1 MQGSGYSIGLVTP
14 FNWTRPHHVNAH
26 VAQLAEQLTARGH
39 RVTIITPTTDRS
51 RVRLAKQRV
60 REVLMDDRDS
70 VFDVDEPYPR
80 YFFPGGTY
88 GVRLNRSTRLVGASV
103 DFTANTDVLLRS
115 ERFDVLHLH
124 EPFVP
129 GPGWTGLQW
138 AHCPL
143 IATFHTD
150 SESYRSY
157 WMARGPLQ
165 RYFDAFDS
173 VLATTR
179 AVRDAVW
186 RAFQGEVSIVPGG
199 IDYSVF
205 SVAAAGRHDAA
216 GTAKEPFR
224 LLYAGGRARRDG
236 LRLLLRSLR
245 RLDDLAP
252 AFKVDIC
259 GDDRLETRYEHLVP
273 EPFLPAATF
282 HGLLTEPELAE
293 RMAAADVLCVPSLE
307 TDRFEARVPQAMAA
321 GVTVVAADVAGIR
334 ELVEDG
340 REGMLVAP
348 GRTSVLAHALRELA
362 GDPERRAALGAAG
375 RVAARRYDW
384 ETVTGEIEAVYEAAV
399 SRRHGAATRPS
410 PPRSSAGLAQ
420 PADLAL
426 TAAAWQVRAHEA
438 GGRESGESEKPEAIL
453 YADFHMHSDHSDDCV
468 VPVRELLVRARQ
480 CGLDV
485 IAITDH
491 NSAEGGLEGQ
501 KLAAEHGV
509 QVIVGEEVKTAE
521 GEVVGLFLERTIPG
535 GLSFAETLEAI
546 REQNGIVYLPHP
558 FDRLHTVPS
567 YGVLKRHVDEIDVV
581 EVFNSRLAFP
591 AFNERAELFAQRY
604 RIAAAAGS
612 DAHVLASLGTAMTA
626 MARFTGRDDFMEALA
641 DSRIIRR
648 PKSYLYLTGL
658 KFIQTSL
665 EGARRSESAA
675 PNEPPS

>member
-1 MQGSGYSIGLVTP
+1 MQDSGYSIGLVTP
-14 FNWTRPHHVNAH
+14 FLWTRPHHVNAH
-26 VAQLAEQLTARGH
+26 VAELAERLTARGH
-39 RVTIITPTTDRS
+39 RVTVIAPSTDRS
-51 RVRLAKQRV
+51 RVRVAKQRV

-88 GVRLNRSTRLVGASV
+88 GVRLNQSTRLVGATV

-138 AHCPL
+138 ANCPL

-157 WMARGPLQ
+157 WLARGPLQ
-165 RYFDAFDS
+165 RYFEAFDS

-186 RAFQGEVSIVPGG
+186 RAFQGEVSIVPDG
-199 IDYSVF
+199 IDYPLF
-205 SVAAAGRHDAA
+205 EVAAAGRHAA
-216 GTAKEPFR
+216 FGTPDDQVR

-236 LRLLLRSLR
+236 LRLLLRTLR

-252 AFKVDIC
+252 ALRVEIC
-259 GDDRLETRYEHLVP
+259 GDDRLEARYEHLVP
-273 EPFLPAATF
+273 EAFVATTRFSGALPDA
-282 HGLLTEPELAE
+282 EIAE
-293 RMAAADVLCVPSLE
+293 RMAAADIVCVPALE
-307 TDRFEARVPQAMAA
+307 TDRFEVRVPQAMAA
-321 GVTVVAADVAGIR
+321 GAAVVAADVAGLR

-340 REGMLVAP
+340 RDGMLVTPA
-348 GRTSVLAHALRELA
+348 RTRILAHALRDLA
-362 GDPERRAALGAAG
+362 ADRERRSALGS
-375 RVAARRYDW
+375 AARESSRNYDW
-384 ETVTGEIEAVYEAAV
+384 EKVTGEIESVYEEAV
-399 SRRHGAATRPS
+399 SRRHESAARLS
-410 PPRSSAGLAQ
+410 PARSAAEAAESAG
-420 PADLAL
+420 
-426 TAAAWQVRAHEA
+426 AWRVHSY
-438 GGRESGESEKPEAIL
+438 ESGEPEQEAEVL
-453 YADFHMHSDHSDDCV
+453 QDQVYADFHMHSEHSDDCV
-468 VPVRELLVRARQ
+468 VPVRDLLARARQ

-491 NSAEGGLEGQ
+491 NSAEGGLEGRE
-501 KLAAEHGV
+501 LAGEYDV

-521 GEVVGLFLERTIPG
+521 GEVVGLFLERTIPR
-535 GLSFAETLEAI
+535 GLSFAETVAKI
-546 REQNGIVYLPHP
+546 KAQHGIVYLPHP

-567 YGVLKRHVDEIDVV
+567 YAILKRHVDDIDVV

-626 MARFTGRDDFMEALA
+626 MGGFSGRDDFLEALA

-665 EGARRSESAA
+665 EGARRPDADAA
-675 PNEPPS
+675 D